1 MTPGNTYDYAP
12 YNASVE
18 AKIYNSLYGPG
29 NCVDQL
35 IDCSKRGINEI
46 CSAADDFCA
55 NEIEFPLDAYVNRD
69 EYDIRELSPDPFPY
83 EYYVD
88 YLNSPAVQ
96 EAIGAFQN
104 FSESNDAVSTAFGTT
119 GDDAREVSTVEDIRK
134 LLEQG
139 VTVMMYTGDADY
151 NCNWLGGEAVAEE
164 INAPGFASAGYTNIV
179 TSDGVTHGQVKQAG
193 AYSFVRIYE
202 SGHEVPFYQPLA
214 SLEIFGRAIQ
224 GLDIATG
231 LTKVPAKSKFVTV
244 GTPRS
249 LYREGNS
256 TVQFEVLPTNST
268 YNTTLNGPN
277 LSQKVLKRGAR
288 RGWRMR

>member
-1 MTPGNTYDYAP
+1 M
-12 YNASVE
+12 
-18 AKIYNSLYGPG
+18 
-29 NCVDQL
+29 DQL
-35 IDCSKRGINEI
+35 RDCATRGINEI

-83 EYYVD
+83 EFYVD

-104 FSESNDAVSTAFGTT
+104 FSESSNAVYNAFSTT
-119 GDDAREVSTVEDIRK
+119 GDDAREVSTVEDVRK

-151 NCNWLGGEAVAEE
+151 NCNWLGGEAVADE
-164 INAPGFASAGYTNIV
+164 INAPGFASAGYTDIV
-179 TSDGVTHGQVKQAG
+179 TSDGVAHGQVKQAG

-214 SLEIFGRAIQ
+214 SLEIFERAIS

-231 LTKVPAKSKFVTV
+231 VTKVAAGSDYATK

-249 LYREGNS
+249 LYREGNE
-256 TVQFEVLPTNST
+256 TVQYAVLNETAT
-268 YNTTLNGPN
+268 YNTTTNSPNPLLNILNIP
-277 LSQKVLKRGAR
+277 LSR
-288 RGWRMR
+288 RWRMRR